1 MHIGYVNY
9 NVRAAM
15 IISDMEKKGAPKGAF
30 LYLMPRAQTLAIGFI
45 DLNSNLTC

>member
-30 LYLMPRAQTLAIGFI
+30 LYLMPICRLVVNVHYYFERK
-45 DLNSNLTC
+45 